1 MCERR
6 IARRKNTPRSY
17 SSFDINCGAEK
28 MYQMMNL
35 NGPNTIKPEAHK
47 NPILKSYFRVF
58 LDSFKRN
65 ERQGGG
71 KRTFNVT
78 FAAPYKESVR
88 RTILGIK
95 SEFKS

>member
-1 MCERR
+1 
-6 IARRKNTPRSY
+6 
-17 SSFDINCGAEK
+17 

-35 NGPNTIKPEAHK
+35 NGPNTIKPAAHK

-58 LDSFKRN
+58 LDFFKRN

-88 RTILGIK
+88 RTILGMK
-95 SEFKS
+95 SEFKSRTRAECLTFERHSPDSVLMLYVRLPK